1 MTSPLPLR
9 KGQPWLDEEVIQLLT
24 AIRQKKSISEIAQN
38 HQRTVSGIQARL
50 HVLAVDYYFN
60 DQKTIEQIMKI
71 TGLDQRMIVEQIKKK
86 EAAEKYKE
94 IKNEL
99 KSQKSATESKND
111 TVLLNEVCTTLK
123 IILAKL
129 ESLESDVEQLKKN
142 GSQSSIVEDED
153 LLLFTPDVATQPIE
167 CLF

>member
-1 MTSPLPLR
+1 
-9 KGQPWLDEEVIQLLT
+9 
-24 AIRQKKSISEIAQN
+24 
-38 HQRTVSGIQARL
+38 
-50 HVLAVDYYFN
+50 
-60 DQKTIEQIMKI
+60 MKI

-142 GSQSSIVEDED
+142 GSQSSIVEDKD